1 MCKGMNVESRSS
13 VAGGRKN
20 SFVGRVLVTGAEGFT
35 GRYVTATLA
44 RYGFQCAA
52 LATVDGNAIN
62 LSDLA
67 GIREALRR
75 IQPTHVIHLAAVAF
89 VAHEDVADFYATN
102 LLGTRNLLAALTD
115 EKLVPQAVILASSA
129 NVYGNSREG
138 FLSESSPVAPTND
151 YAVSKIAM
159 EFMARTWA
167 DRLPITI
174 VRPFNYTGVGQ
185 SESFLVPKLVSH
197 FARRE
202 PKIVLGNL
210 DVARDFSDVRV
221 VADVY
226 ARLLRAD
233 SAGMTLNICSG
244 RAVSLQALIERL
256 EDLAGYRIQ
265 VNISPALVRENEVK
279 TLQGVTDRL
288 IGVIP
293 DYSPIP
299 IEETL
304 RWMIESTR
312 ASIT

>member
-1 MCKGMNVESRSS
+1 MEFHSS
-13 VAGGRKN
+13 AGGDRQN
-20 SFVGRVLVTGAEGFT
+20 GLAGRVLVTGVEGFT
-35 GRYVTATLA
+35 GRYVAAALA
-44 RYGFQCAA
+44 RYGFQCVA
-52 LATVDGNAIN
+52 LATSDGAAIN

-67 GIREALRR
+67 GIRDALRR

-89 VAHEDVADFYATN
+89 VAHEEAADFYATN
-102 LLGTRNLLAALTD
+102 LLGTRNLLAAITD
-115 EKLVPQAVILASSA
+115 EKLLPQSIVLASSA
-129 NVYGNSREG
+129 NVYGNSQG
-138 FLSESSPVAPTND
+138 GSLSESSPVAPAND

-167 DRLPITI
+167 ERLPITI

-197 FARRE
+197 FVRRE

-244 RAVSLQALIERL
+244 RAVPLQELIERL
-256 EDLAGYRIQ
+256 EDLAGYKIQ
-265 VNISPALVRENEVK
+265 VNISPALVRGNEVK
-279 TLQGVTDRL
+279 TLQGVADRL
-288 IGVIP
+288 KGVIP

-304 RWMIESTR
+304 RWMVESTR
-312 ASIT
+312 ARIR